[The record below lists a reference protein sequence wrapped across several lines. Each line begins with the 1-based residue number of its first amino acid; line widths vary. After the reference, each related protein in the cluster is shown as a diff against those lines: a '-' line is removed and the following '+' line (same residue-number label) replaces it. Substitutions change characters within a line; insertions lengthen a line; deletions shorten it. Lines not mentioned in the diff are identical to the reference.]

1 MHKKIHVKTKNKI
14 CAAVLVFVL
23 AGSLTAG
30 ACAVPNVYAKT
41 EAEKK
46 RDAYKKKLREKN
58 SDIANIKDSQ
68 SDVKDSISV
77 AAAKMKTLLSKQEQ
91 LKSDIK
97 DKQNEVEQA
106 NKKLEEAKEE
116 EQKQYDAMKL
126 RIQYLYEN
134 STDNSIW
141 SAILES
147 NGLSDML
154 NRIEYAT
161 DLYKSDRE
169 LMTSYQ
175 NAVKKVEDWTMQ
187 LADEMDSLLALQDKY
202 QTQQG
207 ELKTLMAKLEKQK
220 DAYAQQLAEAQKQAQ
235 DYKKTISKQEAIIR
249 AQEAAAARA
258 NANTYD
264 GGGTGAGAR
273 NRTDGIGQQGFLH
286 LGHIAVLV
294 HHAGPGGGA
303 HQGPDGVEHV
313 DHAEGEDQGDGGEPA
328 QLHKA
333 GEVELEQG
341 LGGHVSN
348 RGHPAGGGQGGE
360 GGAAQYGDVPD
371 PVDHGGDEHAQQH
384 GGAHALAGQDDDGE
398 QAHEGGDHGEHHL
411 PVARLA
417 HAVLNDGGGQGAEEV
432 PHHVE
437 RRGEAVAL
445 GIDAHVGA
453 QTDVHQHQADGG
465 GDAVPHAQRD
475 RLNDLVPDV
484 QHGQD
489 DEHDALDK
497 DDAQGGLKGLQ
508 IAHAGQGH
516 KVGHHHGKEAVQAHA
531 GGHGEGLVGQEGHTE
546 HAHGG
551 REAGGH
557 EHGVPKLLPVGAET
571 GEQVGVQRD
580 DVGHGHKGG
589 QTGQDL
595 GADVCAVLLQ
605 VKQLLHWDLLRF
617 Y

>member
-46 RDAYKKKLREKN
+46 RDAYKKKLKAKN

-68 SDVKDSISV
+68 SDVKDSIT
-77 AAAKMKTLLSKQEQ
+77 AAAARMKTLLSKQEQ

-116 EQKQYDAMKL
+116 EQNQYDAMKL

-207 ELKTLMAKLEKQK
+207 ELKTLMAKLEQQK

-264 GGGTGAGAR
+264 GGATGASGGIASDSYLKDPDCNPSQTTDVSGADIVAFAQQFVG
-273 NRTDGIGQQGFLH
+273 NPYVWGGNSLTNGVDCSGFVHQVYAHFGISTPRYSQAFKSVGQPVSYQN
-286 LGHIAVLV
+286 IQ
-294 HHAGPGGGA
+294 AGDVVVYP
-303 HQGPDGVEHV
+303 
-313 DHAEGEDQGDGGEPA
+313 
-328 QLHKA
+328 
-333 GEVELEQG
+333 
-341 LGGHVSN
+341 GHVAIYIGNGNIVEAQST
-348 RGHPAGGGQGGE
+348 RAGITNSR
-360 GGAAQYGDVPD
+360 
-371 PVDHGGDEHAQQH
+371 PVNCHTITAIR
-384 GGAHALAGQDDDGE
+384 
-398 QAHEGGDHGEHHL
+398 
-411 PVARLA
+411 RL
-417 HAVLNDGGGQGAEEV
+417 V
-432 PHHVE
+432 
-437 RRGEAVAL
+437 
-445 GIDAHVGA
+445 
-453 QTDVHQHQADGG
+453 
-465 GDAVPHAQRD
+465 
-475 RLNDLVPDV
+475 
-484 QHGQD
+484 
-489 DEHDALDK
+489 
-497 DDAQGGLKGLQ
+497 
-508 IAHAGQGH
+508 
-516 KVGHHHGKEAVQAHA
+516 
-531 GGHGEGLVGQEGHTE
+531 
-546 HAHGG
+546 
-551 REAGGH
+551 
-557 EHGVPKLLPVGAET
+557 
-571 GEQVGVQRD
+571 
-580 DVGHGHKGG
+580 
-589 QTGQDL
+589 
-595 GADVCAVLLQ
+595 
-605 VKQLLHWDLLRF
+605 
-617 Y
+617 

>member
-46 RDAYKKKLREKN
+46 RDAYKKKLKAKN

-68 SDVKDSISV
+68 SDVKDSITA

-116 EQKQYDAMKL
+116 EQNQYDAMKL

-207 ELKTLMAKLEKQK
+207 ELKTLMAKLEQQK

-264 GGGTGAGAR
+264 GGGTGASGGIASDSYLKDPDC
-273 NRTDGIGQQGFLH
+273 NPSQTTDVSGTDIVAFAQQFVGNPYVWGGNSLTNGVDCSGFVHQVYAHFGISTPRYSQAFKSVGQPVSYQN
-286 LGHIAVLV
+286 IQ
-294 HHAGPGGGA
+294 AGDVVVYP
-303 HQGPDGVEHV
+303 
-313 DHAEGEDQGDGGEPA
+313 
-328 QLHKA
+328 
-333 GEVELEQG
+333 
-341 LGGHVSN
+341 GHVAIYIGNGNIVEAQST
-348 RGHPAGGGQGGE
+348 RAGITNSR
-360 GGAAQYGDVPD
+360 
-371 PVDHGGDEHAQQH
+371 PVNCHTITAIR
-384 GGAHALAGQDDDGE
+384 
-398 QAHEGGDHGEHHL
+398 
-411 PVARLA
+411 RL
-417 HAVLNDGGGQGAEEV
+417 V
-432 PHHVE
+432 
-437 RRGEAVAL
+437 
-445 GIDAHVGA
+445 
-453 QTDVHQHQADGG
+453 
-465 GDAVPHAQRD
+465 
-475 RLNDLVPDV
+475 
-484 QHGQD
+484 
-489 DEHDALDK
+489 
-497 DDAQGGLKGLQ
+497 
-508 IAHAGQGH
+508 
-516 KVGHHHGKEAVQAHA
+516 
-531 GGHGEGLVGQEGHTE
+531 
-546 HAHGG
+546 
-551 REAGGH
+551 
-557 EHGVPKLLPVGAET
+557 
-571 GEQVGVQRD
+571 
-580 DVGHGHKGG
+580 
-589 QTGQDL
+589 
-595 GADVCAVLLQ
+595 
-605 VKQLLHWDLLRF
+605 
-617 Y
+617 

>member
-46 RDAYKKKLREKN
+46 RDAYKKKLKAKN

-68 SDVKDSISV
+68 SDVKDSITV

-116 EQKQYDAMKL
+116 EQNQYDAMKL

-147 NGLSDML
+147 DGLSDML

-207 ELKTLMAKLEKQK
+207 ELKTLMAKLEQQK

-264 GGGTGAGAR
+264 GGGTGASGGIASDSYLKDPDCNPSQTTDVSGADIVAFAQQFVG
-273 NRTDGIGQQGFLH
+273 NPYVWGGNSLTNGVDCSGFVHQVYAHFGISTPRYSQAFKSVGQPVSYQN
-286 LGHIAVLV
+286 IQ
-294 HHAGPGGGA
+294 AGDVVVYP
-303 HQGPDGVEHV
+303 
-313 DHAEGEDQGDGGEPA
+313 
-328 QLHKA
+328 
-333 GEVELEQG
+333 
-341 LGGHVSN
+341 GHVAIYIGNGNIVEAQST
-348 RGHPAGGGQGGE
+348 RAGITNSR
-360 GGAAQYGDVPD
+360 
-371 PVDHGGDEHAQQH
+371 PVNCHTITAIR
-384 GGAHALAGQDDDGE
+384 
-398 QAHEGGDHGEHHL
+398 
-411 PVARLA
+411 RL
-417 HAVLNDGGGQGAEEV
+417 V
-432 PHHVE
+432 
-437 RRGEAVAL
+437 
-445 GIDAHVGA
+445 
-453 QTDVHQHQADGG
+453 
-465 GDAVPHAQRD
+465 
-475 RLNDLVPDV
+475 
-484 QHGQD
+484 
-489 DEHDALDK
+489 
-497 DDAQGGLKGLQ
+497 
-508 IAHAGQGH
+508 
-516 KVGHHHGKEAVQAHA
+516 
-531 GGHGEGLVGQEGHTE
+531 
-546 HAHGG
+546 
-551 REAGGH
+551 
-557 EHGVPKLLPVGAET
+557 
-571 GEQVGVQRD
+571 
-580 DVGHGHKGG
+580 
-589 QTGQDL
+589 
-595 GADVCAVLLQ
+595 
-605 VKQLLHWDLLRF
+605 
-617 Y
+617 

>member
-46 RDAYKKKLREKN
+46 RDAYKKKLKAKN

-68 SDVKDSISV
+68 SDVKDSI
-77 AAAKMKTLLSKQEQ
+77 AAAAARMKTLLSKQEQ

-116 EQKQYDAMKL
+116 EQNQYDAMKL

-207 ELKTLMAKLEKQK
+207 ELKTLMAKLEQQK

-264 GGGTGAGAR
+264 GGGTGASGGIASDSYLKDPDCNPSQTTDVSGADIVAFAQQFVG
-273 NRTDGIGQQGFLH
+273 NPYVWGGNSLTNGVDCSGFVHQVYAHFGISTPRYSQAFKSVGQPVSYQN
-286 LGHIAVLV
+286 IQ
-294 HHAGPGGGA
+294 AGDVVVYP
-303 HQGPDGVEHV
+303 
-313 DHAEGEDQGDGGEPA
+313 
-328 QLHKA
+328 
-333 GEVELEQG
+333 
-341 LGGHVSN
+341 GHVAIYIGNGNIVEAQST
-348 RGHPAGGGQGGE
+348 RAGITNSR
-360 GGAAQYGDVPD
+360 
-371 PVDHGGDEHAQQH
+371 PVNCHTITAIR
-384 GGAHALAGQDDDGE
+384 
-398 QAHEGGDHGEHHL
+398 
-411 PVARLA
+411 RL
-417 HAVLNDGGGQGAEEV
+417 V
-432 PHHVE
+432 
-437 RRGEAVAL
+437 
-445 GIDAHVGA
+445 
-453 QTDVHQHQADGG
+453 
-465 GDAVPHAQRD
+465 
-475 RLNDLVPDV
+475 
-484 QHGQD
+484 
-489 DEHDALDK
+489 
-497 DDAQGGLKGLQ
+497 
-508 IAHAGQGH
+508 
-516 KVGHHHGKEAVQAHA
+516 
-531 GGHGEGLVGQEGHTE
+531 
-546 HAHGG
+546 
-551 REAGGH
+551 
-557 EHGVPKLLPVGAET
+557 
-571 GEQVGVQRD
+571 
-580 DVGHGHKGG
+580 
-589 QTGQDL
+589 
-595 GADVCAVLLQ
+595 
-605 VKQLLHWDLLRF
+605 
-617 Y
+617 

>member
-46 RDAYKKKLREKN
+46 RDAYKKKLKAKN

-68 SDVKDSISV
+68 SDVKDSIT
-77 AAAKMKTLLSKQEQ
+77 AAAARMKTLLSKQEQ

-116 EQKQYDAMKL
+116 EQNQYDAMKL

-202 QTQQG
+202 QNQQG
-207 ELKTLMAKLEKQK
+207 ELKTLMAKLEQQK

-264 GGGTGAGAR
+264 GGGTGASGGIASDSYLKDPDCNPSQTTDVSGADIVAFAQQFVG
-273 NRTDGIGQQGFLH
+273 NPYVWGGNSLTNGVDCSGFVHQVYAHFGISTPRYSQAFKSVGQPVSYQN
-286 LGHIAVLV
+286 IQ
-294 HHAGPGGGA
+294 AGDVVVYP
-303 HQGPDGVEHV
+303 
-313 DHAEGEDQGDGGEPA
+313 
-328 QLHKA
+328 
-333 GEVELEQG
+333 
-341 LGGHVSN
+341 GHVAIYIGNGNIVEAQST
-348 RGHPAGGGQGGE
+348 RAGITNSR
-360 GGAAQYGDVPD
+360 
-371 PVDHGGDEHAQQH
+371 PVNCHTITAIR
-384 GGAHALAGQDDDGE
+384 
-398 QAHEGGDHGEHHL
+398 
-411 PVARLA
+411 RL
-417 HAVLNDGGGQGAEEV
+417 V
-432 PHHVE
+432 
-437 RRGEAVAL
+437 
-445 GIDAHVGA
+445 
-453 QTDVHQHQADGG
+453 
-465 GDAVPHAQRD
+465 
-475 RLNDLVPDV
+475 
-484 QHGQD
+484 
-489 DEHDALDK
+489 
-497 DDAQGGLKGLQ
+497 
-508 IAHAGQGH
+508 
-516 KVGHHHGKEAVQAHA
+516 
-531 GGHGEGLVGQEGHTE
+531 
-546 HAHGG
+546 
-551 REAGGH
+551 
-557 EHGVPKLLPVGAET
+557 
-571 GEQVGVQRD
+571 
-580 DVGHGHKGG
+580 
-589 QTGQDL
+589 
-595 GADVCAVLLQ
+595 
-605 VKQLLHWDLLRF
+605 
-617 Y
+617 

>member
-30 ACAVPNVYAKT
+30 ACVVPNVYAKT

-46 RDAYKKKLREKN
+46 RDAYKKKLKAKN

-68 SDVKDSISV
+68 SDVKDSITV

-116 EQKQYDAMKL
+116 EQNQYDAMKL

-207 ELKTLMAKLEKQK
+207 ELKTLMAKLEQQK

-264 GGGTGAGAR
+264 GGGTGASGGIASDSYLKDPDCNPSQTTDVSGADIVAFAQQFVG
-273 NRTDGIGQQGFLH
+273 NPYVWGGNSLTNGVDCSGFVHQVYAHFGISTPRYSQAFKSVGQPVSYQN
-286 LGHIAVLV
+286 IQ
-294 HHAGPGGGA
+294 AGDVVVYP
-303 HQGPDGVEHV
+303 
-313 DHAEGEDQGDGGEPA
+313 
-328 QLHKA
+328 
-333 GEVELEQG
+333 
-341 LGGHVSN
+341 GHVAIYIGNGNIVEAQST
-348 RGHPAGGGQGGE
+348 RAGITNSR
-360 GGAAQYGDVPD
+360 
-371 PVDHGGDEHAQQH
+371 PVNCHTITAIR
-384 GGAHALAGQDDDGE
+384 
-398 QAHEGGDHGEHHL
+398 
-411 PVARLA
+411 RL
-417 HAVLNDGGGQGAEEV
+417 V
-432 PHHVE
+432 
-437 RRGEAVAL
+437 
-445 GIDAHVGA
+445 
-453 QTDVHQHQADGG
+453 
-465 GDAVPHAQRD
+465 
-475 RLNDLVPDV
+475 
-484 QHGQD
+484 
-489 DEHDALDK
+489 
-497 DDAQGGLKGLQ
+497 
-508 IAHAGQGH
+508 
-516 KVGHHHGKEAVQAHA
+516 
-531 GGHGEGLVGQEGHTE
+531 
-546 HAHGG
+546 
-551 REAGGH
+551 
-557 EHGVPKLLPVGAET
+557 
-571 GEQVGVQRD
+571 
-580 DVGHGHKGG
+580 
-589 QTGQDL
+589 
-595 GADVCAVLLQ
+595 
-605 VKQLLHWDLLRF
+605 
-617 Y
+617 

>member
-46 RDAYKKKLREKN
+46 RDAYKKKLKAKN

-68 SDVKDSISV
+68 SDVKDSIT
-77 AAAKMKTLLSKQEQ
+77 AAAARMKTLLSKQEQ

-116 EQKQYDAMKL
+116 EQNQYDAMKL

-141 SAILES
+141 SAILAS

-207 ELKTLMAKLEKQK
+207 ELKTLMAKLEQQK

-264 GGGTGAGAR
+264 GGGTGASGGIASDSYLKDPDCNPSQTTDVSGADIVAFAQQFVG
-273 NRTDGIGQQGFLH
+273 NPYVWGGNSLTNGVDCSGFVHQVYAHFGISTPRYSQAFKSVGQPVSYQN
-286 LGHIAVLV
+286 IQ
-294 HHAGPGGGA
+294 AGDVVVYP
-303 HQGPDGVEHV
+303 
-313 DHAEGEDQGDGGEPA
+313 
-328 QLHKA
+328 
-333 GEVELEQG
+333 
-341 LGGHVSN
+341 GHVAIYIGNGNIVEAQST
-348 RGHPAGGGQGGE
+348 RAGITNSR
-360 GGAAQYGDVPD
+360 
-371 PVDHGGDEHAQQH
+371 PVNCHTITAIR
-384 GGAHALAGQDDDGE
+384 
-398 QAHEGGDHGEHHL
+398 
-411 PVARLA
+411 RL
-417 HAVLNDGGGQGAEEV
+417 V
-432 PHHVE
+432 
-437 RRGEAVAL
+437 
-445 GIDAHVGA
+445 
-453 QTDVHQHQADGG
+453 
-465 GDAVPHAQRD
+465 
-475 RLNDLVPDV
+475 
-484 QHGQD
+484 
-489 DEHDALDK
+489 
-497 DDAQGGLKGLQ
+497 
-508 IAHAGQGH
+508 
-516 KVGHHHGKEAVQAHA
+516 
-531 GGHGEGLVGQEGHTE
+531 
-546 HAHGG
+546 
-551 REAGGH
+551 
-557 EHGVPKLLPVGAET
+557 
-571 GEQVGVQRD
+571 
-580 DVGHGHKGG
+580 
-589 QTGQDL
+589 
-595 GADVCAVLLQ
+595 
-605 VKQLLHWDLLRF
+605 
-617 Y
+617 

>member
-46 RDAYKKKLREKN
+46 RDAYKKKLKAKN

-68 SDVKDSISV
+68 SDVKDSIT
-77 AAAKMKTLLSKQEQ
+77 AAAARMKTLLSKQEQ

-97 DKQNEVEQA
+97 DKQNEVKQA

-116 EQKQYDAMKL
+116 EQNQYDAMKL

-207 ELKTLMAKLEKQK
+207 ELKTLMAKLEQQK

-264 GGGTGAGAR
+264 GGGTGASGGIASDSYLKDPDCNPSQTTDVSGADIVAFAQQFVG
-273 NRTDGIGQQGFLH
+273 NPYVWGGNSLTNGVDCSGFVHQVYAHFGISTPRYSQAFKSVGQPVSYQN
-286 LGHIAVLV
+286 IQ
-294 HHAGPGGGA
+294 AGDVVVYP
-303 HQGPDGVEHV
+303 
-313 DHAEGEDQGDGGEPA
+313 
-328 QLHKA
+328 
-333 GEVELEQG
+333 
-341 LGGHVSN
+341 GHVAIYIGNGNIVEAQST
-348 RGHPAGGGQGGE
+348 RAGITNSR
-360 GGAAQYGDVPD
+360 
-371 PVDHGGDEHAQQH
+371 PVNCHTITAIR
-384 GGAHALAGQDDDGE
+384 
-398 QAHEGGDHGEHHL
+398 
-411 PVARLA
+411 RL
-417 HAVLNDGGGQGAEEV
+417 V
-432 PHHVE
+432 
-437 RRGEAVAL
+437 
-445 GIDAHVGA
+445 
-453 QTDVHQHQADGG
+453 
-465 GDAVPHAQRD
+465 
-475 RLNDLVPDV
+475 
-484 QHGQD
+484 
-489 DEHDALDK
+489 
-497 DDAQGGLKGLQ
+497 
-508 IAHAGQGH
+508 
-516 KVGHHHGKEAVQAHA
+516 
-531 GGHGEGLVGQEGHTE
+531 
-546 HAHGG
+546 
-551 REAGGH
+551 
-557 EHGVPKLLPVGAET
+557 
-571 GEQVGVQRD
+571 
-580 DVGHGHKGG
+580 
-589 QTGQDL
+589 
-595 GADVCAVLLQ
+595 
-605 VKQLLHWDLLRF
+605 
-617 Y
+617 

>member
-46 RDAYKKKLREKN
+46 RDAYKKKLKAKN

-68 SDVKDSISV
+68 SDVKDSIT
-77 AAAKMKTLLSKQEQ
+77 AAAARMKTLLSKQEQ

-264 GGGTGAGAR
+264 GGGTGASGGIASDSYLKDPDCNPSQTTDVSGADIVAFAQQFVG
-273 NRTDGIGQQGFLH
+273 NPYVWGGNSLTNGVDCSGFVHQVYAHFGISTPRYSQAFKSVGQPVSYQN
-286 LGHIAVLV
+286 IQ
-294 HHAGPGGGA
+294 AGDVVVYP
-303 HQGPDGVEHV
+303 
-313 DHAEGEDQGDGGEPA
+313 
-328 QLHKA
+328 
-333 GEVELEQG
+333 
-341 LGGHVSN
+341 GHVAIYIGNGNIVEAQST
-348 RGHPAGGGQGGE
+348 RAGITNSR
-360 GGAAQYGDVPD
+360 
-371 PVDHGGDEHAQQH
+371 PVNCHTITAIR
-384 GGAHALAGQDDDGE
+384 
-398 QAHEGGDHGEHHL
+398 
-411 PVARLA
+411 RL
-417 HAVLNDGGGQGAEEV
+417 V
-432 PHHVE
+432 
-437 RRGEAVAL
+437 
-445 GIDAHVGA
+445 
-453 QTDVHQHQADGG
+453 
-465 GDAVPHAQRD
+465 
-475 RLNDLVPDV
+475 
-484 QHGQD
+484 
-489 DEHDALDK
+489 
-497 DDAQGGLKGLQ
+497 
-508 IAHAGQGH
+508 
-516 KVGHHHGKEAVQAHA
+516 
-531 GGHGEGLVGQEGHTE
+531 
-546 HAHGG
+546 
-551 REAGGH
+551 
-557 EHGVPKLLPVGAET
+557 
-571 GEQVGVQRD
+571 
-580 DVGHGHKGG
+580 
-589 QTGQDL
+589 
-595 GADVCAVLLQ
+595 
-605 VKQLLHWDLLRF
+605 
-617 Y
+617 

>member
-46 RDAYKKKLREKN
+46 RDAYKKKLKAKN

-68 SDVKDSISV
+68 SDVKDSIT
-77 AAAKMKTLLSKQEQ
+77 AAAARMKTLLSKQEQ

-116 EQKQYDAMKL
+116 EQNQYDAMKL

-187 LADEMDSLLALQDKY
+187 LADEMDSPLALQDKY

-207 ELKTLMAKLEKQK
+207 ELKTLMAKLEQQK

-264 GGGTGAGAR
+264 GGGTGASGGIASDSYLKDPDCNPSQTTDVSGADIVAFAQQFVG
-273 NRTDGIGQQGFLH
+273 NPYVWGGNSLTNGVDCSGFVHQVYAHFGISTPRYSQAFKSVGQPVSYQN
-286 LGHIAVLV
+286 IQ
-294 HHAGPGGGA
+294 AGDVVVYP
-303 HQGPDGVEHV
+303 
-313 DHAEGEDQGDGGEPA
+313 
-328 QLHKA
+328 
-333 GEVELEQG
+333 
-341 LGGHVSN
+341 GHVAIYIGNGNIVEAQST
-348 RGHPAGGGQGGE
+348 RAGITNSR
-360 GGAAQYGDVPD
+360 
-371 PVDHGGDEHAQQH
+371 PVNCHTITAIR
-384 GGAHALAGQDDDGE
+384 
-398 QAHEGGDHGEHHL
+398 
-411 PVARLA
+411 RL
-417 HAVLNDGGGQGAEEV
+417 V
-432 PHHVE
+432 
-437 RRGEAVAL
+437 
-445 GIDAHVGA
+445 
-453 QTDVHQHQADGG
+453 
-465 GDAVPHAQRD
+465 
-475 RLNDLVPDV
+475 
-484 QHGQD
+484 
-489 DEHDALDK
+489 
-497 DDAQGGLKGLQ
+497 
-508 IAHAGQGH
+508 
-516 KVGHHHGKEAVQAHA
+516 
-531 GGHGEGLVGQEGHTE
+531 
-546 HAHGG
+546 
-551 REAGGH
+551 
-557 EHGVPKLLPVGAET
+557 
-571 GEQVGVQRD
+571 
-580 DVGHGHKGG
+580 
-589 QTGQDL
+589 
-595 GADVCAVLLQ
+595 
-605 VKQLLHWDLLRF
+605 
-617 Y
+617 

>member
-58 SDIANIKDSQ
+58 GDIANIKDSQ

-264 GGGTGAGAR
+264 GGGTGASGGIASDSYLKDPDCNPSQTTDVSGADIVAFAQQFVG
-273 NRTDGIGQQGFLH
+273 NPYVWGGNSLTNGVDCSGFVHQVYAHFGISTPRYSQAFKSVGQPVSYQN
-286 LGHIAVLV
+286 IQ
-294 HHAGPGGGA
+294 AGDVVVYP
-303 HQGPDGVEHV
+303 
-313 DHAEGEDQGDGGEPA
+313 
-328 QLHKA
+328 
-333 GEVELEQG
+333 
-341 LGGHVSN
+341 GHVAIYIGNGNIVEAQST
-348 RGHPAGGGQGGE
+348 RAGITNSR
-360 GGAAQYGDVPD
+360 
-371 PVDHGGDEHAQQH
+371 PVNCHTITAIR
-384 GGAHALAGQDDDGE
+384 
-398 QAHEGGDHGEHHL
+398 
-411 PVARLA
+411 RL
-417 HAVLNDGGGQGAEEV
+417 V
-432 PHHVE
+432 
-437 RRGEAVAL
+437 
-445 GIDAHVGA
+445 
-453 QTDVHQHQADGG
+453 
-465 GDAVPHAQRD
+465 
-475 RLNDLVPDV
+475 
-484 QHGQD
+484 
-489 DEHDALDK
+489 
-497 DDAQGGLKGLQ
+497 
-508 IAHAGQGH
+508 
-516 KVGHHHGKEAVQAHA
+516 
-531 GGHGEGLVGQEGHTE
+531 
-546 HAHGG
+546 
-551 REAGGH
+551 
-557 EHGVPKLLPVGAET
+557 
-571 GEQVGVQRD
+571 
-580 DVGHGHKGG
+580 
-589 QTGQDL
+589 
-595 GADVCAVLLQ
+595 
-605 VKQLLHWDLLRF
+605 
-617 Y
+617 

>member
-23 AGSLTAG
+23 AWSLTAG

-68 SDVKDSISV
+68 SDVKDSISA

-175 NAVKKVEDWTMQ
+175 NAVKKVEDWTVQ

-207 ELKTLMAKLEKQK
+207 ELKTLMAKLEQQK

-264 GGGTGAGAR
+264 GGGTGASGGIASDSYLKDPDCNPSQTTDVSGADIVAFAQQFVG
-273 NRTDGIGQQGFLH
+273 NPYVWGGNSLTNGFDCSGFVHLVYAHFGIGTPRYSQAFKSVGQPVSYQN
-286 LGHIAVLV
+286 IQ
-294 HHAGPGGGA
+294 AGDVVVYP
-303 HQGPDGVEHV
+303 
-313 DHAEGEDQGDGGEPA
+313 
-328 QLHKA
+328 
-333 GEVELEQG
+333 
-341 LGGHVSN
+341 GHVAIYIGNGNIVEAQST
-348 RGHPAGGGQGGE
+348 RAGITNSR
-360 GGAAQYGDVPD
+360 
-371 PVDHGGDEHAQQH
+371 PVNCHTITAIR
-384 GGAHALAGQDDDGE
+384 
-398 QAHEGGDHGEHHL
+398 
-411 PVARLA
+411 RL
-417 HAVLNDGGGQGAEEV
+417 V
-432 PHHVE
+432 
-437 RRGEAVAL
+437 
-445 GIDAHVGA
+445 
-453 QTDVHQHQADGG
+453 
-465 GDAVPHAQRD
+465 
-475 RLNDLVPDV
+475 
-484 QHGQD
+484 
-489 DEHDALDK
+489 
-497 DDAQGGLKGLQ
+497 
-508 IAHAGQGH
+508 
-516 KVGHHHGKEAVQAHA
+516 
-531 GGHGEGLVGQEGHTE
+531 
-546 HAHGG
+546 
-551 REAGGH
+551 
-557 EHGVPKLLPVGAET
+557 
-571 GEQVGVQRD
+571 
-580 DVGHGHKGG
+580 
-589 QTGQDL
+589 
-595 GADVCAVLLQ
+595 
-605 VKQLLHWDLLRF
+605 
-617 Y
+617 

>member
-46 RDAYKKKLREKN
+46 RDAYKKKLKAKN

-68 SDVKDSISV
+68 SDVKDSITA

-264 GGGTGAGAR
+264 GGGTGASGGIASDSYLKDPDCNPSQTTDVSGADIVAFAQQFVG
-273 NRTDGIGQQGFLH
+273 NPYVWGGNSLTNGVDCSGFVHLVYAHFGISTPRYSQAFKSVGQPVSYQN
-286 LGHIAVLV
+286 IQ
-294 HHAGPGGGA
+294 AGDVVVYP
-303 HQGPDGVEHV
+303 
-313 DHAEGEDQGDGGEPA
+313 
-328 QLHKA
+328 
-333 GEVELEQG
+333 
-341 LGGHVSN
+341 GHVAIYIGNGNIVEAQST
-348 RGHPAGGGQGGE
+348 RAGITNSR
-360 GGAAQYGDVPD
+360 
-371 PVDHGGDEHAQQH
+371 PVNCHTITAIR
-384 GGAHALAGQDDDGE
+384 
-398 QAHEGGDHGEHHL
+398 
-411 PVARLA
+411 RL
-417 HAVLNDGGGQGAEEV
+417 V
-432 PHHVE
+432 
-437 RRGEAVAL
+437 
-445 GIDAHVGA
+445 
-453 QTDVHQHQADGG
+453 
-465 GDAVPHAQRD
+465 
-475 RLNDLVPDV
+475 
-484 QHGQD
+484 
-489 DEHDALDK
+489 
-497 DDAQGGLKGLQ
+497 
-508 IAHAGQGH
+508 
-516 KVGHHHGKEAVQAHA
+516 
-531 GGHGEGLVGQEGHTE
+531 
-546 HAHGG
+546 
-551 REAGGH
+551 
-557 EHGVPKLLPVGAET
+557 
-571 GEQVGVQRD
+571 
-580 DVGHGHKGG
+580 
-589 QTGQDL
+589 
-595 GADVCAVLLQ
+595 
-605 VKQLLHWDLLRF
+605 
-617 Y
+617 

>member
-46 RDAYKKKLREKN
+46 RDAYKKKLKAKN

-68 SDVKDSISV
+68 SDVKDSITA

-116 EQKQYDAMKL
+116 EQNQYDAMKL

-207 ELKTLMAKLEKQK
+207 ELKTLMAKLEQQK

-264 GGGTGAGAR
+264 GGGTGASGGIASDSYLKDPDCNPSQTTDVSGADIVAFAQQFVG
-273 NRTDGIGQQGFLH
+273 NPYVWGGNSLTNGVDCSGFVHQVYAHFGISTPRYSQAFKSVGQPVSYQN
-286 LGHIAVLV
+286 IQ
-294 HHAGPGGGA
+294 AGDVVVYP
-303 HQGPDGVEHV
+303 
-313 DHAEGEDQGDGGEPA
+313 
-328 QLHKA
+328 
-333 GEVELEQG
+333 
-341 LGGHVSN
+341 GHVAIYIGN
-348 RGHPAGGGQGGE
+348 GNIVE
-360 GGAAQYGDVPD
+360 AQSITNSR
-371 PVDHGGDEHAQQH
+371 PVNCHTITAIR
-384 GGAHALAGQDDDGE
+384 
-398 QAHEGGDHGEHHL
+398 
-411 PVARLA
+411 RL
-417 HAVLNDGGGQGAEEV
+417 V
-432 PHHVE
+432 
-437 RRGEAVAL
+437 
-445 GIDAHVGA
+445 
-453 QTDVHQHQADGG
+453 
-465 GDAVPHAQRD
+465 
-475 RLNDLVPDV
+475 
-484 QHGQD
+484 
-489 DEHDALDK
+489 
-497 DDAQGGLKGLQ
+497 
-508 IAHAGQGH
+508 
-516 KVGHHHGKEAVQAHA
+516 
-531 GGHGEGLVGQEGHTE
+531 
-546 HAHGG
+546 
-551 REAGGH
+551 
-557 EHGVPKLLPVGAET
+557 
-571 GEQVGVQRD
+571 
-580 DVGHGHKGG
+580 
-589 QTGQDL
+589 
-595 GADVCAVLLQ
+595 
-605 VKQLLHWDLLRF
+605 
-617 Y
+617 

>member
-46 RDAYKKKLREKN
+46 RDAYKKKLKAKN

-68 SDVKDSISV
+68 SDVKDSIT
-77 AAAKMKTLLSKQEQ
+77 AAAARMKTLLSKQEQ

-116 EQKQYDAMKL
+116 EQNQYDAMKL

-264 GGGTGAGAR
+264 GGGTGASGGIASDSYLKDPDCNPSQTTDVSGADIVAFAQQFVGNPYVWGGNSLTNGVDCSGFVHQVYAHFGLSTPR
-273 NRTDGIGQQGFLH
+273 YSQAFKSVGQPVSYQN
-286 LGHIAVLV
+286 IQ
-294 HHAGPGGGA
+294 AGDVVVYP
-303 HQGPDGVEHV
+303 
-313 DHAEGEDQGDGGEPA
+313 
-328 QLHKA
+328 
-333 GEVELEQG
+333 
-341 LGGHVSN
+341 GHVAIYIGNGNIVEAQST
-348 RGHPAGGGQGGE
+348 RAGITNSR
-360 GGAAQYGDVPD
+360 
-371 PVDHGGDEHAQQH
+371 PVNCHTITAIR
-384 GGAHALAGQDDDGE
+384 
-398 QAHEGGDHGEHHL
+398 
-411 PVARLA
+411 RL
-417 HAVLNDGGGQGAEEV
+417 V
-432 PHHVE
+432 
-437 RRGEAVAL
+437 
-445 GIDAHVGA
+445 
-453 QTDVHQHQADGG
+453 
-465 GDAVPHAQRD
+465 
-475 RLNDLVPDV
+475 
-484 QHGQD
+484 
-489 DEHDALDK
+489 
-497 DDAQGGLKGLQ
+497 
-508 IAHAGQGH
+508 
-516 KVGHHHGKEAVQAHA
+516 
-531 GGHGEGLVGQEGHTE
+531 
-546 HAHGG
+546 
-551 REAGGH
+551 
-557 EHGVPKLLPVGAET
+557 
-571 GEQVGVQRD
+571 
-580 DVGHGHKGG
+580 
-589 QTGQDL
+589 
-595 GADVCAVLLQ
+595 
-605 VKQLLHWDLLRF
+605 
-617 Y
+617 

>member
-46 RDAYKKKLREKN
+46 RDAYKKKLKAKN

-68 SDVKDSISV
+68 SDVKDSITA

-116 EQKQYDAMKL
+116 EQNQYDAMKL

-207 ELKTLMAKLEKQK
+207 ELKTLMAKLEQQK
-220 DAYAQQLAEAQKQAQ
+220 DAYAQQLAEAQKQVQ

-264 GGGTGAGAR
+264 GGGTGASGGIASDSYLKDPDCNPSQTTDVSGADIVAFAQQFVG
-273 NRTDGIGQQGFLH
+273 NPYVWGGNSLTNGVDCSGFVHQVYAHFGISTPRYSQAFKSVGQPVSYQN
-286 LGHIAVLV
+286 IQ
-294 HHAGPGGGA
+294 AGDVVVYP
-303 HQGPDGVEHV
+303 
-313 DHAEGEDQGDGGEPA
+313 
-328 QLHKA
+328 
-333 GEVELEQG
+333 
-341 LGGHVSN
+341 GHVAIYIGNGNIVEAQST
-348 RGHPAGGGQGGE
+348 RAGITNSR
-360 GGAAQYGDVPD
+360 
-371 PVDHGGDEHAQQH
+371 PVNCHTITAIR
-384 GGAHALAGQDDDGE
+384 
-398 QAHEGGDHGEHHL
+398 
-411 PVARLA
+411 RL
-417 HAVLNDGGGQGAEEV
+417 V
-432 PHHVE
+432 
-437 RRGEAVAL
+437 
-445 GIDAHVGA
+445 
-453 QTDVHQHQADGG
+453 
-465 GDAVPHAQRD
+465 
-475 RLNDLVPDV
+475 
-484 QHGQD
+484 
-489 DEHDALDK
+489 
-497 DDAQGGLKGLQ
+497 
-508 IAHAGQGH
+508 
-516 KVGHHHGKEAVQAHA
+516 
-531 GGHGEGLVGQEGHTE
+531 
-546 HAHGG
+546 
-551 REAGGH
+551 
-557 EHGVPKLLPVGAET
+557 
-571 GEQVGVQRD
+571 
-580 DVGHGHKGG
+580 
-589 QTGQDL
+589 
-595 GADVCAVLLQ
+595 
-605 VKQLLHWDLLRF
+605 
-617 Y
+617 

>member
-46 RDAYKKKLREKN
+46 RDAYKKKLKAKN

-68 SDVKDSISV
+68 SDVKDSITV

-97 DKQNEVEQA
+97 GKQNEVEQA

-116 EQKQYDAMKL
+116 EQNQYDAMKL

-207 ELKTLMAKLEKQK
+207 ELKTLMAKLEQQK

-264 GGGTGAGAR
+264 GGGTGASGGIASDSYLKDPDCNPSQTTDVSGADIVAFAQQFVG
-273 NRTDGIGQQGFLH
+273 NPYVWGGNSLTNGVDCSGFVHQVYAHFGISTPRYSQAFKSVGQPVSYQN
-286 LGHIAVLV
+286 IQ
-294 HHAGPGGGA
+294 AGDVVVYP
-303 HQGPDGVEHV
+303 
-313 DHAEGEDQGDGGEPA
+313 
-328 QLHKA
+328 
-333 GEVELEQG
+333 
-341 LGGHVSN
+341 GHVAIYIGNGNIVEAQST
-348 RGHPAGGGQGGE
+348 RAGITNSR
-360 GGAAQYGDVPD
+360 
-371 PVDHGGDEHAQQH
+371 PVNCHTITAIR
-384 GGAHALAGQDDDGE
+384 
-398 QAHEGGDHGEHHL
+398 
-411 PVARLA
+411 RL
-417 HAVLNDGGGQGAEEV
+417 V
-432 PHHVE
+432 
-437 RRGEAVAL
+437 
-445 GIDAHVGA
+445 
-453 QTDVHQHQADGG
+453 
-465 GDAVPHAQRD
+465 
-475 RLNDLVPDV
+475 
-484 QHGQD
+484 
-489 DEHDALDK
+489 
-497 DDAQGGLKGLQ
+497 
-508 IAHAGQGH
+508 
-516 KVGHHHGKEAVQAHA
+516 
-531 GGHGEGLVGQEGHTE
+531 
-546 HAHGG
+546 
-551 REAGGH
+551 
-557 EHGVPKLLPVGAET
+557 
-571 GEQVGVQRD
+571 
-580 DVGHGHKGG
+580 
-589 QTGQDL
+589 
-595 GADVCAVLLQ
+595 
-605 VKQLLHWDLLRF
+605 
-617 Y
+617 

>member
-46 RDAYKKKLREKN
+46 RDAYKKKLKAKN

-68 SDVKDSISV
+68 SDVKDSIT
-77 AAAKMKTLLSKQEQ
+77 AAAARMKTLLSKQEQ

-97 DKQNEVEQA
+97 DKQNEVEQE

-116 EQKQYDAMKL
+116 EQNQYDAMKL

-207 ELKTLMAKLEKQK
+207 ELKTLMAKLEQQK

-264 GGGTGAGAR
+264 GGGTGASGGIASDSYLKDPDCNPSQTTDVSGADIVAFAQQFVG
-273 NRTDGIGQQGFLH
+273 NPYVWGGNSLTNGVDCSGFVHQVYAHFGISTPRYSQAFKSVGQPVSYQN
-286 LGHIAVLV
+286 IQ
-294 HHAGPGGGA
+294 AGDVVVYP
-303 HQGPDGVEHV
+303 
-313 DHAEGEDQGDGGEPA
+313 
-328 QLHKA
+328 
-333 GEVELEQG
+333 
-341 LGGHVSN
+341 GHVAIYIGNGNIVEAQST
-348 RGHPAGGGQGGE
+348 RAGITNSR
-360 GGAAQYGDVPD
+360 
-371 PVDHGGDEHAQQH
+371 PVNCHTITAIR
-384 GGAHALAGQDDDGE
+384 
-398 QAHEGGDHGEHHL
+398 
-411 PVARLA
+411 RL
-417 HAVLNDGGGQGAEEV
+417 V
-432 PHHVE
+432 
-437 RRGEAVAL
+437 
-445 GIDAHVGA
+445 
-453 QTDVHQHQADGG
+453 
-465 GDAVPHAQRD
+465 
-475 RLNDLVPDV
+475 
-484 QHGQD
+484 
-489 DEHDALDK
+489 
-497 DDAQGGLKGLQ
+497 
-508 IAHAGQGH
+508 
-516 KVGHHHGKEAVQAHA
+516 
-531 GGHGEGLVGQEGHTE
+531 
-546 HAHGG
+546 
-551 REAGGH
+551 
-557 EHGVPKLLPVGAET
+557 
-571 GEQVGVQRD
+571 
-580 DVGHGHKGG
+580 
-589 QTGQDL
+589 
-595 GADVCAVLLQ
+595 
-605 VKQLLHWDLLRF
+605 
-617 Y
+617 

>member
-46 RDAYKKKLREKN
+46 RDAYKKKLKAKN

-68 SDVKDSISV
+68 SDVKDSIT
-77 AAAKMKTLLSKQEQ
+77 AAAARMKTLLSKQEQ

-116 EQKQYDAMKL
+116 EQNQYDAMKL

-207 ELKTLMAKLEKQK
+207 ELKTLMAKLEQQK

-264 GGGTGAGAR
+264 GGGTGASGGIASDSYLKDPDCNPSQTTDVSGADIVAFAQQFVG
-273 NRTDGIGQQGFLH
+273 NPYVWGGNSLTNGVDCSGFVHQVYAHFGISTPRYSQAFKSVGQPVAYQN
-286 LGHIAVLV
+286 IQ
-294 HHAGPGGGA
+294 AGDVVVYP
-303 HQGPDGVEHV
+303 
-313 DHAEGEDQGDGGEPA
+313 
-328 QLHKA
+328 
-333 GEVELEQG
+333 
-341 LGGHVSN
+341 GHVAIYIGNGCIVEAQST
-348 RGHPAGGGQGGE
+348 RAGITNTRSVNCHTIT
-360 GGAAQYGDVPD
+360 AIR
-371 PVDHGGDEHAQQH
+371 
-384 GGAHALAGQDDDGE
+384 
-398 QAHEGGDHGEHHL
+398 
-411 PVARLA
+411 RL
-417 HAVLNDGGGQGAEEV
+417 V
-432 PHHVE
+432 
-437 RRGEAVAL
+437 
-445 GIDAHVGA
+445 
-453 QTDVHQHQADGG
+453 
-465 GDAVPHAQRD
+465 
-475 RLNDLVPDV
+475 
-484 QHGQD
+484 
-489 DEHDALDK
+489 
-497 DDAQGGLKGLQ
+497 
-508 IAHAGQGH
+508 
-516 KVGHHHGKEAVQAHA
+516 
-531 GGHGEGLVGQEGHTE
+531 
-546 HAHGG
+546 
-551 REAGGH
+551 
-557 EHGVPKLLPVGAET
+557 
-571 GEQVGVQRD
+571 
-580 DVGHGHKGG
+580 
-589 QTGQDL
+589 
-595 GADVCAVLLQ
+595 
-605 VKQLLHWDLLRF
+605 
-617 Y
+617 

>member
-46 RDAYKKKLREKN
+46 RDAYKKKLKAKN

-68 SDVKDSISV
+68 SDVKDSIT
-77 AAAKMKTLLSKQEQ
+77 AAAARMKTLLSKQEQ

-116 EQKQYDAMKL
+116 EQNQYDAMKL

-207 ELKTLMAKLEKQK
+207 ELKTLMAKLEQQK

-264 GGGTGAGAR
+264 GGGTGASGGIASDSYLKDPDCNPSQTTDVSGADIVAFAQQFVG
-273 NRTDGIGQQGFLH
+273 NPYVWGGNSLTNGVDCSGFVHQVYAHFGISTPRYSQAFKSVGQPVSYQN
-286 LGHIAVLV
+286 IQ
-294 HHAGPGGGA
+294 AGDVVVYP
-303 HQGPDGVEHV
+303 
-313 DHAEGEDQGDGGEPA
+313 
-328 QLHKA
+328 
-333 GEVELEQG
+333 
-341 LGGHVSN
+341 GHVAIYIGNGNIVEAQST
-348 RGHPAGGGQGGE
+348 RAGITNSR
-360 GGAAQYGDVPD
+360 
-371 PVDHGGDEHAQQH
+371 PVNCHIITAIR
-384 GGAHALAGQDDDGE
+384 
-398 QAHEGGDHGEHHL
+398 
-411 PVARLA
+411 RL
-417 HAVLNDGGGQGAEEV
+417 V
-432 PHHVE
+432 
-437 RRGEAVAL
+437 
-445 GIDAHVGA
+445 
-453 QTDVHQHQADGG
+453 
-465 GDAVPHAQRD
+465 
-475 RLNDLVPDV
+475 
-484 QHGQD
+484 
-489 DEHDALDK
+489 
-497 DDAQGGLKGLQ
+497 
-508 IAHAGQGH
+508 
-516 KVGHHHGKEAVQAHA
+516 
-531 GGHGEGLVGQEGHTE
+531 
-546 HAHGG
+546 
-551 REAGGH
+551 
-557 EHGVPKLLPVGAET
+557 
-571 GEQVGVQRD
+571 
-580 DVGHGHKGG
+580 
-589 QTGQDL
+589 
-595 GADVCAVLLQ
+595 
-605 VKQLLHWDLLRF
+605 
-617 Y
+617 

>member
-46 RDAYKKKLREKN
+46 RDAYKKKLKAKN

-68 SDVKDSISV
+68 SDVKDSIT
-77 AAAKMKTLLSKQEQ
+77 AAAARMKTLLSKQEQ

-116 EQKQYDAMKL
+116 EQNQYDAMKL

-207 ELKTLMAKLEKQK
+207 ELKTLMAKLEQQK

-264 GGGTGAGAR
+264 GGGTGASGGIASDSYLKDPDCNPSQTTDVSGADIVAFAQQFVG
-273 NRTDGIGQQGFLH
+273 NPYVWGGNSLTNGVDCSGFVHQVYAHFGINTPRYSQAFKSVGQPVSYQN
-286 LGHIAVLV
+286 IQ
-294 HHAGPGGGA
+294 AGDVVVYP
-303 HQGPDGVEHV
+303 
-313 DHAEGEDQGDGGEPA
+313 
-328 QLHKA
+328 
-333 GEVELEQG
+333 
-341 LGGHVSN
+341 GHVAIYIGNGNIVEAQST
-348 RGHPAGGGQGGE
+348 RAGITNSR
-360 GGAAQYGDVPD
+360 
-371 PVDHGGDEHAQQH
+371 PVNCHTITAIR
-384 GGAHALAGQDDDGE
+384 
-398 QAHEGGDHGEHHL
+398 
-411 PVARLA
+411 RL
-417 HAVLNDGGGQGAEEV
+417 V
-432 PHHVE
+432 
-437 RRGEAVAL
+437 
-445 GIDAHVGA
+445 
-453 QTDVHQHQADGG
+453 
-465 GDAVPHAQRD
+465 
-475 RLNDLVPDV
+475 
-484 QHGQD
+484 
-489 DEHDALDK
+489 
-497 DDAQGGLKGLQ
+497 
-508 IAHAGQGH
+508 
-516 KVGHHHGKEAVQAHA
+516 
-531 GGHGEGLVGQEGHTE
+531 
-546 HAHGG
+546 
-551 REAGGH
+551 
-557 EHGVPKLLPVGAET
+557 
-571 GEQVGVQRD
+571 
-580 DVGHGHKGG
+580 
-589 QTGQDL
+589 
-595 GADVCAVLLQ
+595 
-605 VKQLLHWDLLRF
+605 
-617 Y
+617 

>member
-58 SDIANIKDSQ
+58 GDIANIKDSQ

-207 ELKTLMAKLEKQK
+207 ELKTLMAMHILE
-220 DAYAQQLAEAQKQAQ
+220 
-235 DYKKTISKQEAIIR
+235 S
-249 AQEAAAARA
+249 
-258 NANTYD
+258 
-264 GGGTGAGAR
+264 
-273 NRTDGIGQQGFLH
+273 
-286 LGHIAVLV
+286 
-294 HHAGPGGGA
+294 
-303 HQGPDGVEHV
+303 
-313 DHAEGEDQGDGGEPA
+313 
-328 QLHKA
+328 
-333 GEVELEQG
+333 
-341 LGGHVSN
+341 
-348 RGHPAGGGQGGE
+348 
-360 GGAAQYGDVPD
+360 
-371 PVDHGGDEHAQQH
+371 
-384 GGAHALAGQDDDGE
+384 
-398 QAHEGGDHGEHHL
+398 
-411 PVARLA
+411 
-417 HAVLNDGGGQGAEEV
+417 V
-432 PHHVE
+432 PHGIPRHLRVWDSRCLIRIS
-437 RRGEAVAL
+437 RREMSWYIRDMWQFTLETEISWRRSQQEPELQTAV
-445 GIDAHVGA
+445 
-453 QTDVHQHQADGG
+453 
-465 GDAVPHAQRD
+465 R
-475 RLNDLVPDV
+475 
-484 QHGQD
+484 
-489 DEHDALDK
+489 
-497 DDAQGGLKGLQ
+497 
-508 IAHAGQGH
+508 
-516 KVGHHHGKEAVQAHA
+516 
-531 GGHGEGLVGQEGHTE
+531 
-546 HAHGG
+546 
-551 REAGGH
+551 
-557 EHGVPKLLPVGAET
+557 
-571 GEQVGVQRD
+571 
-580 DVGHGHKGG
+580 
-589 QTGQDL
+589 
-595 GADVCAVLLQ
+595 
-605 VKQLLHWDLLRF
+605 
-617 Y
+617 

>member
-46 RDAYKKKLREKN
+46 RDAYKKKLKAKN

-68 SDVKDSISV
+68 SDVKDSIT
-77 AAAKMKTLLSKQEQ
+77 AAAARMKTLLSKQEQ

-116 EQKQYDAMKL
+116 EQNQYDAMKL

-207 ELKTLMAKLEKQK
+207 ELKTLMAKLEQQK

-264 GGGTGAGAR
+264 GGGTGASGGIASDSYLKDPDCNPSQTTDVSGADIVAFAQQFVG
-273 NRTDGIGQQGFLH
+273 NPYVWGGNSLTNGVDCSGFVHQVYAHFGISTPRYSQAFKSVGQPVSYHNIQ
-286 LGHIAVLV
+286 
-294 HHAGPGGGA
+294 AGDVVVYP
-303 HQGPDGVEHV
+303 
-313 DHAEGEDQGDGGEPA
+313 
-328 QLHKA
+328 
-333 GEVELEQG
+333 
-341 LGGHVSN
+341 GHVAIYIGNGNIVEAQST
-348 RGHPAGGGQGGE
+348 RAGITNSR
-360 GGAAQYGDVPD
+360 
-371 PVDHGGDEHAQQH
+371 PVNCHTITAIR
-384 GGAHALAGQDDDGE
+384 
-398 QAHEGGDHGEHHL
+398 
-411 PVARLA
+411 RL
-417 HAVLNDGGGQGAEEV
+417 V
-432 PHHVE
+432 
-437 RRGEAVAL
+437 
-445 GIDAHVGA
+445 
-453 QTDVHQHQADGG
+453 
-465 GDAVPHAQRD
+465 
-475 RLNDLVPDV
+475 
-484 QHGQD
+484 
-489 DEHDALDK
+489 
-497 DDAQGGLKGLQ
+497 
-508 IAHAGQGH
+508 
-516 KVGHHHGKEAVQAHA
+516 
-531 GGHGEGLVGQEGHTE
+531 
-546 HAHGG
+546 
-551 REAGGH
+551 
-557 EHGVPKLLPVGAET
+557 
-571 GEQVGVQRD
+571 
-580 DVGHGHKGG
+580 
-589 QTGQDL
+589 
-595 GADVCAVLLQ
+595 
-605 VKQLLHWDLLRF
+605 
-617 Y
+617 

>member
-46 RDAYKKKLREKN
+46 RDAYKKKLKAKN

-68 SDVKDSISV
+68 SDVKDSITA

-116 EQKQYDAMKL
+116 EQNQYDAMKL

-207 ELKTLMAKLEKQK
+207 ELKTLMAKLEQQK

-264 GGGTGAGAR
+264 GGGTGASGGIASDSYLKDPDCNPSQTTDVSGADIVAFAQQFVG
-273 NRTDGIGQQGFLH
+273 NPYVCGGNSLTNGVDCSGFVHQVYAHFGISTPRYSQAFKSVGQPVSYQN
-286 LGHIAVLV
+286 IQ
-294 HHAGPGGGA
+294 AGDVVVYP
-303 HQGPDGVEHV
+303 
-313 DHAEGEDQGDGGEPA
+313 
-328 QLHKA
+328 
-333 GEVELEQG
+333 
-341 LGGHVSN
+341 GHVAIYIGNGNIVEAQST
-348 RGHPAGGGQGGE
+348 RAGITNSR
-360 GGAAQYGDVPD
+360 
-371 PVDHGGDEHAQQH
+371 PVNCHTITAIR
-384 GGAHALAGQDDDGE
+384 
-398 QAHEGGDHGEHHL
+398 
-411 PVARLA
+411 RL
-417 HAVLNDGGGQGAEEV
+417 V
-432 PHHVE
+432 
-437 RRGEAVAL
+437 
-445 GIDAHVGA
+445 
-453 QTDVHQHQADGG
+453 
-465 GDAVPHAQRD
+465 
-475 RLNDLVPDV
+475 
-484 QHGQD
+484 
-489 DEHDALDK
+489 
-497 DDAQGGLKGLQ
+497 
-508 IAHAGQGH
+508 
-516 KVGHHHGKEAVQAHA
+516 
-531 GGHGEGLVGQEGHTE
+531 
-546 HAHGG
+546 
-551 REAGGH
+551 
-557 EHGVPKLLPVGAET
+557 
-571 GEQVGVQRD
+571 
-580 DVGHGHKGG
+580 
-589 QTGQDL
+589 
-595 GADVCAVLLQ
+595 
-605 VKQLLHWDLLRF
+605 
-617 Y
+617 

>member
-46 RDAYKKKLREKN
+46 RDAYKKKLKAKN

-68 SDVKDSISV
+68 SDVKDSIT
-77 AAAKMKTLLSKQEQ
+77 AAAARMKTLLSKQEQ

-106 NKKLEEAKEE
+106 NKKLEDAKEE
-116 EQKQYDAMKL
+116 EQNQYDAMKL

-207 ELKTLMAKLEKQK
+207 ELKTLMAKLEQQK

-264 GGGTGAGAR
+264 GGGTGASGGIASDSYLKDPDCNPSQTTDVSGADIVAFAQQFVG
-273 NRTDGIGQQGFLH
+273 NPYVWGGNSLTNGVDCSGFVHQVYAHFGISTPRYSQAFKSVGQPVSYQN
-286 LGHIAVLV
+286 IQ
-294 HHAGPGGGA
+294 AGDVVVYP
-303 HQGPDGVEHV
+303 
-313 DHAEGEDQGDGGEPA
+313 
-328 QLHKA
+328 
-333 GEVELEQG
+333 
-341 LGGHVSN
+341 GHVAIYIGNGNIVEAQST
-348 RGHPAGGGQGGE
+348 RAGITNSR
-360 GGAAQYGDVPD
+360 
-371 PVDHGGDEHAQQH
+371 PVNCHTITAIR
-384 GGAHALAGQDDDGE
+384 
-398 QAHEGGDHGEHHL
+398 
-411 PVARLA
+411 RL
-417 HAVLNDGGGQGAEEV
+417 V
-432 PHHVE
+432 
-437 RRGEAVAL
+437 
-445 GIDAHVGA
+445 
-453 QTDVHQHQADGG
+453 
-465 GDAVPHAQRD
+465 
-475 RLNDLVPDV
+475 
-484 QHGQD
+484 
-489 DEHDALDK
+489 
-497 DDAQGGLKGLQ
+497 
-508 IAHAGQGH
+508 
-516 KVGHHHGKEAVQAHA
+516 
-531 GGHGEGLVGQEGHTE
+531 
-546 HAHGG
+546 
-551 REAGGH
+551 
-557 EHGVPKLLPVGAET
+557 
-571 GEQVGVQRD
+571 
-580 DVGHGHKGG
+580 
-589 QTGQDL
+589 
-595 GADVCAVLLQ
+595 
-605 VKQLLHWDLLRF
+605 
-617 Y
+617 

>member
-46 RDAYKKKLREKN
+46 RDAYKKKLKAKN

-68 SDVKDSISV
+68 SDVKDSIT
-77 AAAKMKTLLSKQEQ
+77 AAAARMKKLLSKQEQ

-116 EQKQYDAMKL
+116 EQNQYDAMKL

-207 ELKTLMAKLEKQK
+207 ELKTLMAKLEQQK

-264 GGGTGAGAR
+264 GGGTGASGGIASDSYLKDPDCNPSQTTDVSGADIVAFAQQFVG
-273 NRTDGIGQQGFLH
+273 NPYVWGGNSLTNGVDCSGFVHQVYAHFGISTPRYSQAFKSVGQPVSYQN
-286 LGHIAVLV
+286 IQ
-294 HHAGPGGGA
+294 AGDVVVYP
-303 HQGPDGVEHV
+303 
-313 DHAEGEDQGDGGEPA
+313 
-328 QLHKA
+328 
-333 GEVELEQG
+333 
-341 LGGHVSN
+341 GHVAIYIGNGNIVEAQST
-348 RGHPAGGGQGGE
+348 RAGITNSR
-360 GGAAQYGDVPD
+360 
-371 PVDHGGDEHAQQH
+371 PVNCHTITAIR
-384 GGAHALAGQDDDGE
+384 
-398 QAHEGGDHGEHHL
+398 
-411 PVARLA
+411 RL
-417 HAVLNDGGGQGAEEV
+417 V
-432 PHHVE
+432 
-437 RRGEAVAL
+437 
-445 GIDAHVGA
+445 
-453 QTDVHQHQADGG
+453 
-465 GDAVPHAQRD
+465 
-475 RLNDLVPDV
+475 
-484 QHGQD
+484 
-489 DEHDALDK
+489 
-497 DDAQGGLKGLQ
+497 
-508 IAHAGQGH
+508 
-516 KVGHHHGKEAVQAHA
+516 
-531 GGHGEGLVGQEGHTE
+531 
-546 HAHGG
+546 
-551 REAGGH
+551 
-557 EHGVPKLLPVGAET
+557 
-571 GEQVGVQRD
+571 
-580 DVGHGHKGG
+580 
-589 QTGQDL
+589 
-595 GADVCAVLLQ
+595 
-605 VKQLLHWDLLRF
+605 
-617 Y
+617 

>member
-58 SDIANIKDSQ
+58 GDIANIKDSQ

-264 GGGTGAGAR
+264 GGGTGASGGIASDSYLKDPDR
-273 NRTDGIGQQGFLH
+273 NPSQTTN
-286 LGHIAVLV
+286 V
-294 HHAGPGGGA
+294 GGA
-303 HQGPDGVEHV
+303 DIVAYAQQFVGNPYVWGGNSLTNGVDCSGFVHQVYAHFGISTPRYSQAFKSVGQPVSYQNIQ
-313 DHAEGEDQGDGGEPA
+313 AGDVVVYP
-328 QLHKA
+328 
-333 GEVELEQG
+333 
-341 LGGHVSN
+341 GHVAIYIGNGNIVEAQST
-348 RGHPAGGGQGGE
+348 RAGITNSR
-360 GGAAQYGDVPD
+360 
-371 PVDHGGDEHAQQH
+371 PVNCHTITAIR
-384 GGAHALAGQDDDGE
+384 
-398 QAHEGGDHGEHHL
+398 
-411 PVARLA
+411 RL
-417 HAVLNDGGGQGAEEV
+417 V
-432 PHHVE
+432 
-437 RRGEAVAL
+437 
-445 GIDAHVGA
+445 
-453 QTDVHQHQADGG
+453 
-465 GDAVPHAQRD
+465 
-475 RLNDLVPDV
+475 
-484 QHGQD
+484 
-489 DEHDALDK
+489 
-497 DDAQGGLKGLQ
+497 
-508 IAHAGQGH
+508 
-516 KVGHHHGKEAVQAHA
+516 
-531 GGHGEGLVGQEGHTE
+531 
-546 HAHGG
+546 
-551 REAGGH
+551 
-557 EHGVPKLLPVGAET
+557 
-571 GEQVGVQRD
+571 
-580 DVGHGHKGG
+580 
-589 QTGQDL
+589 
-595 GADVCAVLLQ
+595 
-605 VKQLLHWDLLRF
+605 
-617 Y
+617 

>member
-46 RDAYKKKLREKN
+46 RDAYKKKLKAKN

-68 SDVKDSISV
+68 SDVKDSISA

-116 EQKQYDAMKL
+116 EQNQYDAMKL

-187 LADEMDSLLALQDKY
+187 LVDEMDSLLALQDKY

-207 ELKTLMAKLEKQK
+207 ELKTLMAKLEQQK

-264 GGGTGAGAR
+264 GGGTGASGGIASDSYLKDPDCNPSQTTDVSGADIVAFAQQFVG
-273 NRTDGIGQQGFLH
+273 NPYVWGGNSLTNGVDCSGFVHQVYAHFGISTPRYSQAFKSVGQPVSYQN
-286 LGHIAVLV
+286 IQ
-294 HHAGPGGGA
+294 AGDVVVYP
-303 HQGPDGVEHV
+303 
-313 DHAEGEDQGDGGEPA
+313 
-328 QLHKA
+328 
-333 GEVELEQG
+333 
-341 LGGHVSN
+341 GHVAIYIGNGNIVEAQST
-348 RGHPAGGGQGGE
+348 RAGITNSR
-360 GGAAQYGDVPD
+360 
-371 PVDHGGDEHAQQH
+371 PVNCHTITAIR
-384 GGAHALAGQDDDGE
+384 
-398 QAHEGGDHGEHHL
+398 
-411 PVARLA
+411 RL
-417 HAVLNDGGGQGAEEV
+417 V
-432 PHHVE
+432 
-437 RRGEAVAL
+437 
-445 GIDAHVGA
+445 
-453 QTDVHQHQADGG
+453 
-465 GDAVPHAQRD
+465 
-475 RLNDLVPDV
+475 
-484 QHGQD
+484 
-489 DEHDALDK
+489 
-497 DDAQGGLKGLQ
+497 
-508 IAHAGQGH
+508 
-516 KVGHHHGKEAVQAHA
+516 
-531 GGHGEGLVGQEGHTE
+531 
-546 HAHGG
+546 
-551 REAGGH
+551 
-557 EHGVPKLLPVGAET
+557 
-571 GEQVGVQRD
+571 
-580 DVGHGHKGG
+580 
-589 QTGQDL
+589 
-595 GADVCAVLLQ
+595 
-605 VKQLLHWDLLRF
+605 
-617 Y
+617 

>member
-46 RDAYKKKLREKN
+46 RDAYKKKLKAKN

-68 SDVKDSISV
+68 SDVKDSITA

-116 EQKQYDAMKL
+116 EQNQYDAMKL

-207 ELKTLMAKLEKQK
+207 ELKTLMAKLEQQK

-264 GGGTGAGAR
+264 GGGTGASGGIASDSYLKDPDCNPSQTTDVSGADIVAFAQQLVG
-273 NRTDGIGQQGFLH
+273 NPYVWGGNSLTNGVDCSGFVHQVYAHFGISTPRYSQAFKSVGQPVSYQN
-286 LGHIAVLV
+286 IQ
-294 HHAGPGGGA
+294 AGDVVVYP
-303 HQGPDGVEHV
+303 
-313 DHAEGEDQGDGGEPA
+313 
-328 QLHKA
+328 
-333 GEVELEQG
+333 
-341 LGGHVSN
+341 GHVAIYIGNGNIVEAQST
-348 RGHPAGGGQGGE
+348 RAGITNSR
-360 GGAAQYGDVPD
+360 
-371 PVDHGGDEHAQQH
+371 PVNCHTITAIR
-384 GGAHALAGQDDDGE
+384 
-398 QAHEGGDHGEHHL
+398 
-411 PVARLA
+411 RL
-417 HAVLNDGGGQGAEEV
+417 V
-432 PHHVE
+432 
-437 RRGEAVAL
+437 
-445 GIDAHVGA
+445 
-453 QTDVHQHQADGG
+453 
-465 GDAVPHAQRD
+465 
-475 RLNDLVPDV
+475 
-484 QHGQD
+484 
-489 DEHDALDK
+489 
-497 DDAQGGLKGLQ
+497 
-508 IAHAGQGH
+508 
-516 KVGHHHGKEAVQAHA
+516 
-531 GGHGEGLVGQEGHTE
+531 
-546 HAHGG
+546 
-551 REAGGH
+551 
-557 EHGVPKLLPVGAET
+557 
-571 GEQVGVQRD
+571 
-580 DVGHGHKGG
+580 
-589 QTGQDL
+589 
-595 GADVCAVLLQ
+595 
-605 VKQLLHWDLLRF
+605 
-617 Y
+617 

>member
-46 RDAYKKKLREKN
+46 RDAYKKKLKAKN

-68 SDVKDSISV
+68 SDVKDSITA

-116 EQKQYDAMKL
+116 EQNQYDAMKL

-187 LADEMDSLLALQDKY
+187 LVDEMDSLLALQDKY

-207 ELKTLMAKLEKQK
+207 ELKTLMAKLEQQK

-264 GGGTGAGAR
+264 GGGTGASGGIASDSYLKDPDCNPSQTTDVSGADIVAFAQQFVG
-273 NRTDGIGQQGFLH
+273 NPYVWGGNSLTNGVDCSGFVHQVYAHFGISTPRYSQAFKSVGQPVSYQN
-286 LGHIAVLV
+286 IQ
-294 HHAGPGGGA
+294 AGDVVVYP
-303 HQGPDGVEHV
+303 
-313 DHAEGEDQGDGGEPA
+313 
-328 QLHKA
+328 
-333 GEVELEQG
+333 
-341 LGGHVSN
+341 GHVAIYIGNGNIVEAQST
-348 RGHPAGGGQGGE
+348 RAGITNSR
-360 GGAAQYGDVPD
+360 
-371 PVDHGGDEHAQQH
+371 PVNCHTITAIR
-384 GGAHALAGQDDDGE
+384 
-398 QAHEGGDHGEHHL
+398 
-411 PVARLA
+411 RL
-417 HAVLNDGGGQGAEEV
+417 V
-432 PHHVE
+432 
-437 RRGEAVAL
+437 
-445 GIDAHVGA
+445 
-453 QTDVHQHQADGG
+453 
-465 GDAVPHAQRD
+465 
-475 RLNDLVPDV
+475 
-484 QHGQD
+484 
-489 DEHDALDK
+489 
-497 DDAQGGLKGLQ
+497 
-508 IAHAGQGH
+508 
-516 KVGHHHGKEAVQAHA
+516 
-531 GGHGEGLVGQEGHTE
+531 
-546 HAHGG
+546 
-551 REAGGH
+551 
-557 EHGVPKLLPVGAET
+557 
-571 GEQVGVQRD
+571 
-580 DVGHGHKGG
+580 
-589 QTGQDL
+589 
-595 GADVCAVLLQ
+595 
-605 VKQLLHWDLLRF
+605 
-617 Y
+617 

>member
-1 MHKKIHVKTKNKI
+1 MHKIIHVKTKNKI

-46 RDAYKKKLREKN
+46 RDAYKKKLKAKN

-68 SDVKDSISV
+68 SDVKDSIT
-77 AAAKMKTLLSKQEQ
+77 AAAARMKTLLSKQEQ

-116 EQKQYDAMKL
+116 EQNQYDAMKL

-207 ELKTLMAKLEKQK
+207 ELKTLMAKLEQQK

-264 GGGTGAGAR
+264 GGGTGASGGIASDSYLKDPDCNPSQTTDVSGADIVAFAQQFVGHPYVWGG
-273 NRTDGIGQQGFLH
+273 NSLTNGVDCSGFVHQVYAHFGISTPRYSQAFKSVGQPVSYQN
-286 LGHIAVLV
+286 IQ
-294 HHAGPGGGA
+294 AGDVVVYP
-303 HQGPDGVEHV
+303 
-313 DHAEGEDQGDGGEPA
+313 
-328 QLHKA
+328 
-333 GEVELEQG
+333 
-341 LGGHVSN
+341 GHVAIYIGNGNIVEAQST
-348 RGHPAGGGQGGE
+348 RAGITNSR
-360 GGAAQYGDVPD
+360 
-371 PVDHGGDEHAQQH
+371 PVNCHTITAIR
-384 GGAHALAGQDDDGE
+384 
-398 QAHEGGDHGEHHL
+398 
-411 PVARLA
+411 RL
-417 HAVLNDGGGQGAEEV
+417 V
-432 PHHVE
+432 
-437 RRGEAVAL
+437 
-445 GIDAHVGA
+445 
-453 QTDVHQHQADGG
+453 
-465 GDAVPHAQRD
+465 
-475 RLNDLVPDV
+475 
-484 QHGQD
+484 
-489 DEHDALDK
+489 
-497 DDAQGGLKGLQ
+497 
-508 IAHAGQGH
+508 
-516 KVGHHHGKEAVQAHA
+516 
-531 GGHGEGLVGQEGHTE
+531 
-546 HAHGG
+546 
-551 REAGGH
+551 
-557 EHGVPKLLPVGAET
+557 
-571 GEQVGVQRD
+571 
-580 DVGHGHKGG
+580 
-589 QTGQDL
+589 
-595 GADVCAVLLQ
+595 
-605 VKQLLHWDLLRF
+605 
-617 Y
+617 

>member
-46 RDAYKKKLREKN
+46 RDAYKKKLKAKN

-68 SDVKDSISV
+68 SDVKDSIT
-77 AAAKMKTLLSKQEQ
+77 AAAARMKTLLSKQEQ

-116 EQKQYDAMKL
+116 EQNQYDAMKL

-207 ELKTLMAKLEKQK
+207 ELKTLMAKLEQQK

-264 GGGTGAGAR
+264 GGGTGASGGIASDSYLKDPDCNPSQTTDVSGADIVAFAQQFVG
-273 NRTDGIGQQGFLH
+273 NPYVWGGNSLTNGVDCSGFVHQVYAHFGISTPRYSQAFKSVGQPVSYQN
-286 LGHIAVLV
+286 IQ
-294 HHAGPGGGA
+294 AGDVVVYP
-303 HQGPDGVEHV
+303 
-313 DHAEGEDQGDGGEPA
+313 
-328 QLHKA
+328 
-333 GEVELEQG
+333 
-341 LGGHVSN
+341 GHVAMYIGNGNIVEAQST
-348 RGHPAGGGQGGE
+348 RAGITNSR
-360 GGAAQYGDVPD
+360 
-371 PVDHGGDEHAQQH
+371 PVNCHTITAIR
-384 GGAHALAGQDDDGE
+384 
-398 QAHEGGDHGEHHL
+398 
-411 PVARLA
+411 RL
-417 HAVLNDGGGQGAEEV
+417 V
-432 PHHVE
+432 
-437 RRGEAVAL
+437 
-445 GIDAHVGA
+445 
-453 QTDVHQHQADGG
+453 
-465 GDAVPHAQRD
+465 
-475 RLNDLVPDV
+475 
-484 QHGQD
+484 
-489 DEHDALDK
+489 
-497 DDAQGGLKGLQ
+497 
-508 IAHAGQGH
+508 
-516 KVGHHHGKEAVQAHA
+516 
-531 GGHGEGLVGQEGHTE
+531 
-546 HAHGG
+546 
-551 REAGGH
+551 
-557 EHGVPKLLPVGAET
+557 
-571 GEQVGVQRD
+571 
-580 DVGHGHKGG
+580 
-589 QTGQDL
+589 
-595 GADVCAVLLQ
+595 
-605 VKQLLHWDLLRF
+605 
-617 Y
+617 

>member
-58 SDIANIKDSQ
+58 GDIANIKDSQ

-207 ELKTLMAKLEKQK
+207 ELKTLMAKLEQQK

-264 GGGTGAGAR
+264 GGGTGASGGIASDSYLKDPDCNPSQTTDVSGADIVAYAQQFVG
-273 NRTDGIGQQGFLH
+273 NPYVWGGNSLTNGVDCSGFVHQVYAHFGISTPRYSQAFKSVGQPVSYQN
-286 LGHIAVLV
+286 IQ
-294 HHAGPGGGA
+294 AGDVVVYP
-303 HQGPDGVEHV
+303 
-313 DHAEGEDQGDGGEPA
+313 
-328 QLHKA
+328 
-333 GEVELEQG
+333 
-341 LGGHVSN
+341 GHVAIYIGNGNIVEAQST
-348 RGHPAGGGQGGE
+348 RAGITNSR
-360 GGAAQYGDVPD
+360 
-371 PVDHGGDEHAQQH
+371 PVNCHTITAIR
-384 GGAHALAGQDDDGE
+384 
-398 QAHEGGDHGEHHL
+398 
-411 PVARLA
+411 RL
-417 HAVLNDGGGQGAEEV
+417 V
-432 PHHVE
+432 
-437 RRGEAVAL
+437 
-445 GIDAHVGA
+445 
-453 QTDVHQHQADGG
+453 
-465 GDAVPHAQRD
+465 
-475 RLNDLVPDV
+475 
-484 QHGQD
+484 
-489 DEHDALDK
+489 
-497 DDAQGGLKGLQ
+497 
-508 IAHAGQGH
+508 
-516 KVGHHHGKEAVQAHA
+516 
-531 GGHGEGLVGQEGHTE
+531 
-546 HAHGG
+546 
-551 REAGGH
+551 
-557 EHGVPKLLPVGAET
+557 
-571 GEQVGVQRD
+571 
-580 DVGHGHKGG
+580 
-589 QTGQDL
+589 
-595 GADVCAVLLQ
+595 
-605 VKQLLHWDLLRF
+605 
-617 Y
+617 

>member
-1 MHKKIHVKTKNKI
+1 MHKKIHVKTKNKM

-46 RDAYKKKLREKN
+46 RDAYKKKLKAKN

-68 SDVKDSISV
+68 SDVKDSIT
-77 AAAKMKTLLSKQEQ
+77 AAAARMKTLLSKQEQ

-116 EQKQYDAMKL
+116 EQNQYDAMKL

-207 ELKTLMAKLEKQK
+207 ELKTLMAKLEQQK

-264 GGGTGAGAR
+264 GGGTGASGGIASDSYLKDPDCNPSQTTDVSGADIVAFAQQFVG
-273 NRTDGIGQQGFLH
+273 NPYVWGGNSLTNGVDCSGFVHQVYAHFGISTPRYSQAFKSVGQPVSYQN
-286 LGHIAVLV
+286 IQ
-294 HHAGPGGGA
+294 AGDVVVYP
-303 HQGPDGVEHV
+303 
-313 DHAEGEDQGDGGEPA
+313 
-328 QLHKA
+328 
-333 GEVELEQG
+333 
-341 LGGHVSN
+341 GHVAIYIGNGNIVEAQST
-348 RGHPAGGGQGGE
+348 RAGITNSR
-360 GGAAQYGDVPD
+360 
-371 PVDHGGDEHAQQH
+371 PVNCHTITAIR
-384 GGAHALAGQDDDGE
+384 
-398 QAHEGGDHGEHHL
+398 
-411 PVARLA
+411 RL
-417 HAVLNDGGGQGAEEV
+417 V
-432 PHHVE
+432 
-437 RRGEAVAL
+437 
-445 GIDAHVGA
+445 
-453 QTDVHQHQADGG
+453 
-465 GDAVPHAQRD
+465 
-475 RLNDLVPDV
+475 
-484 QHGQD
+484 
-489 DEHDALDK
+489 
-497 DDAQGGLKGLQ
+497 
-508 IAHAGQGH
+508 
-516 KVGHHHGKEAVQAHA
+516 
-531 GGHGEGLVGQEGHTE
+531 
-546 HAHGG
+546 
-551 REAGGH
+551 
-557 EHGVPKLLPVGAET
+557 
-571 GEQVGVQRD
+571 
-580 DVGHGHKGG
+580 
-589 QTGQDL
+589 
-595 GADVCAVLLQ
+595 
-605 VKQLLHWDLLRF
+605 
-617 Y
+617 

>member
-14 CAAVLVFVL
+14 CAALLVFVL

-46 RDAYKKKLREKN
+46 RDAYKKKLKAKN

-68 SDVKDSISV
+68 SDVKDSISA

-175 NAVKKVEDWTMQ
+175 NAVKKVEDWTVQ

-207 ELKTLMAKLEKQK
+207 ELKTLMAKLEQQK

-264 GGGTGAGAR
+264 GGGTGASGGIASDSYLKDPDCNPSQTTDVSGADIVAFAQQFVGHPYVWGG
-273 NRTDGIGQQGFLH
+273 NSLTNGVDCSGFVHLVYAHFGIGTPRYSQAFKSVGQPVSYQN
-286 LGHIAVLV
+286 IQ
-294 HHAGPGGGA
+294 AGDVVVYP
-303 HQGPDGVEHV
+303 
-313 DHAEGEDQGDGGEPA
+313 
-328 QLHKA
+328 
-333 GEVELEQG
+333 
-341 LGGHVSN
+341 GHVAIYIGNGNIVEAQST
-348 RGHPAGGGQGGE
+348 RAGITNSR
-360 GGAAQYGDVPD
+360 
-371 PVDHGGDEHAQQH
+371 PVNCHTITAIR
-384 GGAHALAGQDDDGE
+384 
-398 QAHEGGDHGEHHL
+398 
-411 PVARLA
+411 RL
-417 HAVLNDGGGQGAEEV
+417 V
-432 PHHVE
+432 
-437 RRGEAVAL
+437 
-445 GIDAHVGA
+445 
-453 QTDVHQHQADGG
+453 
-465 GDAVPHAQRD
+465 
-475 RLNDLVPDV
+475 
-484 QHGQD
+484 
-489 DEHDALDK
+489 
-497 DDAQGGLKGLQ
+497 
-508 IAHAGQGH
+508 
-516 KVGHHHGKEAVQAHA
+516 
-531 GGHGEGLVGQEGHTE
+531 
-546 HAHGG
+546 
-551 REAGGH
+551 
-557 EHGVPKLLPVGAET
+557 
-571 GEQVGVQRD
+571 
-580 DVGHGHKGG
+580 
-589 QTGQDL
+589 
-595 GADVCAVLLQ
+595 
-605 VKQLLHWDLLRF
+605 
-617 Y
+617 